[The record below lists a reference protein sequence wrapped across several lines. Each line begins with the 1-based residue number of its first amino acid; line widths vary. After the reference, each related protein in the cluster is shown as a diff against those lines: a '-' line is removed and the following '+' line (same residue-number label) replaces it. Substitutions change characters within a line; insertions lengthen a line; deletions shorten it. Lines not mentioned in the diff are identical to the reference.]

1 MGGSVII
8 IRLSPRKN
16 QAMFLSFLIVIAS
29 ITWFVFLMMIIFIED
44 LLKVLQ

>member
-16 QAMFLSFLIVIAS
+16 QVMFLSFLIVIAS
-29 ITWFVFLMMIIFIED
+29 TTWFVFLIMIIFIED